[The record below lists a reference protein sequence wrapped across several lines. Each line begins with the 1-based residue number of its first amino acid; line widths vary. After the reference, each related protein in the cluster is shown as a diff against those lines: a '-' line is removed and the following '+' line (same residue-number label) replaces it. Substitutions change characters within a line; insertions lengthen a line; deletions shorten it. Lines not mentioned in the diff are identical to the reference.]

1 MTSRIQAYK
10 TEIAELKKE
19 AAKFERFKSA
29 AGQARYHQTMM
40 RICELQC
47 GVNNIKSRD
56 ESLDA
61 ELVKG
66 LGEEKA
72 RMAKGN
78 HQEAAAKK
86 LLVAQAAGK
95 ISAEEVVYLVEVGS
109 AASVDDKELE

>member
-1 MTSRIQAYK
+1 MTSRIKAHE

-19 AAKFERFKSA
+19 AAKFECFKSA

-47 GVNNIKSRD
+47 GVNNLKCRD

-61 ELVKG
+61 ELVKA

-72 RMAKGN
+72 RAAKSN
-78 HQEAAAKK
+78 NQVAAAKK

-95 ISAEEVVYLVEVGS
+95 ISAEEVAYLVEMGS